1 MMFAS
6 VFASLGT
13 RIMFVVLAALL
24 GLGGLFIGFVKVIQ
38 KDVLAQLMEHLE
50 TGQYKKREKTL
61 AYMTKILE
69 QGIHEYYKNFDNA
82 TARKMA
88 LDYFKRINDDKGMIY
103 MVVVDKNGVV
113 LFDPVNPKTVG
124 QSGLDAQSV
133 DGVYYVRGYLEAA
146 KKGGGYTYYKM
157 PKYDGGVPEKK
168 FAYSHY
174 DEVSQMVIATT
185 SYYTDYTDINTE
197 NQAIKEGVNKV
208 FNENTTK
215 LFLWILTATIALVV
229 LTLIYAKLRIVKRI
243 DELVLKINAFSHGDK
258 DLRAKIDVGD
268 RNDEISQVGR
278 GINLF
283 VENAR
288 LIMEEIKGIS
298 TSNKTS
304 MDKLVQIA
312 QETQKSMK
320 DSSTT
325 LNSVKNKATDVASMM
340 NISIEQSQGL
350 RKRLIE
356 TQGLVKE
363 SKDAIGDLFSQIIE
377 SAHTEEE
384 LSSKVEQLSR
394 NADDV
399 KSILDIINDIA
410 DQTNLL
416 ALNAAI
422 EAARAGEHGRGFAV
436 VADEVRNLAGRTQKS
451 LAEINSTIMVIV
463 QEINAV
469 SSQMNLNSQKMER
482 LSDMSKSVQETYE
495 KMSSNLSSVVLDSNQ
510 SMDDY
515 AKSGRQIEAMVS
527 DFAEVEKVASKTL
540 ADSSDI
546 LNIATHVSGTTMN
559 LDKQVNLFKT

>member
-1 MMFAS
+1 MFSSMFAS
-6 VFASLGT
+6 LKT
-13 RIMFVVLAALL
+13 RIMLVVLAALL
-24 GLGGLFIGFVKVIQ
+24 GLGGLFIGFVKVMQ

-157 PKYDGGVPEKK
+157 PKHDGGVPEKK

-174 DEVSQMVIATT
+174 DEVSQMVIAAT
-185 SYYTDYTDINTE
+185 SYYTDINTE
-197 NQAIKEGVNKV
+197 NKAIKEGVNKV

-268 RNDEISQVGR
+268 RNDEISQVSR
-278 GINLF
+278 GVNLF

-304 MDKLVQIA
+304 MDKLVQIV

-320 DSSTT
+320 NSSTT
-325 LNSVKNKATDVASMM
+325 LNSVKNKATDIASMM

-363 SKDAIGDLFSQIIE
+363 SKDAIGDLFSQITE

-495 KMSSNLSSVVLDSNQ
+495 KMSSNLSSVVQDSNQ

-546 LNIATHVSGTTMN
+546 LNIATHVSGTTTN
-559 LDKQVNLFKT
+559 LDEQVNLFKT

>member
-1 MMFAS
+1 MMFS
-6 VFASLGT
+6 SMFASLGT
-13 RIMFVVLAALL
+13 RIMLVVLAALL
-24 GLGGLFIGFVKVIQ
+24 GLGGLFIGFVKVMQ

-61 AYMTKILE
+61 AYMTKIIE

-174 DEVSQMVIATT
+174 DEVSSMVIATT
-185 SYYTDYTDINTE
+185 SYYTDINTE
-197 NQAIKEGVNKV
+197 NKAIKEGVNKV
-208 FNENTTK
+208 FDENTTK

-243 DELVLKINAFSHGDK
+243 DELVLKINAFSRGDK

-298 TSNKTS
+298 TLNKTS
-304 MDKLVQIA
+304 MDKLVQIT

-320 DSSTT
+320 NSSTT
-325 LNSVKNKATDVASMM
+325 LNSVKNKATDIASMM

-363 SKDAIGDLFSQIIE
+363 SKDAIGDLFSQITE

-495 KMSSNLSSVVLDSNQ
+495 KMSSNLSSVVSDSNQ

-515 AKSGRQIEAMVS
+515 AKSGHQIEAMVS
-527 DFAEVEKVASKTL
+527 DFVEVEKVASKTL

>member
-1 MMFAS
+1 MFS
-6 VFASLGT
+6 SMFASLGT
-13 RIMFVVLAALL
+13 RIMLVVLAALL
-24 GLGGLFIGFVKVIQ
+24 GLGGLFIGFVKVMQ

-174 DEVSQMVIATT
+174 DEVSQMVIAAT
-185 SYYTDYTDINTE
+185 SYYTDINTE
-197 NQAIKEGVNKV
+197 NKAIKEGVNKV

-258 DLRAKIDVGD
+258 DLRVKIDLGD

-278 GINLF
+278 GVNLF

-320 DSSTT
+320 NSSTT
-325 LNSVKNKATDVASMM
+325 LDSVKNKATDIASMM
-340 NISIEQSQGL
+340 NASIEQSQGL

-363 SKDAIGDLFSQIIE
+363 SKDAIGDLFSQITE

-515 AKSGRQIEAMVS
+515 AKSGHQIEAMVS
-527 DFAEVEKVASKTL
+527 DFVEVEKVASKTL

>member
-1 MMFAS
+1 MMFS
-6 VFASLGT
+6 SMFASLGT
-13 RIMFVVLAALL
+13 RIMLVVLAALL

-50 TGQYKKREKTL
+50 NGQYKKREKTL

-69 QGIHEYYKNFDNA
+69 QGIHEYYKSFDNA

-174 DEVSQMVIATT
+174 DEVSQMVIAAT
-185 SYYTDYTDINTE
+185 SYYTDINTE
-197 NQAIKEGVNKV
+197 NKAIKEGVNKV

-243 DELVLKINAFSHGDK
+243 DELVLKINAFSRGDK
-258 DLRAKIDVGD
+258 DLRIKIDVGD

-278 GINLF
+278 GVNLF

-298 TSNKTS
+298 TLNKTS
-304 MDKLVQIA
+304 MGKLVQIT

-320 DSSTT
+320 NSSTT
-325 LNSVKNKATDVASMM
+325 LNSVKNKATDIVGMM
-340 NISIEQSQGL
+340 NASIEQSQGL

-363 SKDAIGDLFSQIIE
+363 SKDAIGDLFSQITE

-463 QEINAV
+463 QEINDV

-515 AKSGRQIEAMVS
+515 AKSGHQIEAMVS
-527 DFAEVEKVASKTL
+527 DFVEVEKVASKTL

-546 LNIATHVSGTTMN
+546 LNIATHVSETTMN

>member
-6 VFASLGT
+6 IFSSFGA
-13 RIMFVVLAALL
+13 RIVLVVLATLL
-24 GLGGLFIGFVKVIQ
+24 GLGGLSISLVKVMQ
-38 KDVLAQLMEHLE
+38 KDVLEQIMGHLE
-50 TGQYKKREKTL
+50 TEQYRKREKTL

-113 LFDPVNPKTVG
+113 LFDPVNPKTIG
-124 QSGLDAQSV
+124 QSGISLQSV
-133 DGVYYVRGYLEAA
+133 DGVYYVKGYLEAA

-157 PKYDGGVPEKK
+157 SKYGGGVPEKK

-174 DEVSQMVIATT
+174 DEVSQMVIAAT
-185 SYYTDYTDINTE
+185 SYYTDIDAE
-197 NQAIKEGVNKV
+197 NRAIKEDIEKA
-208 FNENTTK
+208 FNESTAK
-215 LFLWILTATIALVV
+215 LFLWILIATIALAV
-229 LTLIYAKLRIVKRI
+229 LTLIYAKLKIVKRI
-243 DELVLKINAFSHGDK
+243 DDLVLKINAFSHGDK
-258 DLRAKIDVGD
+258 DLRAKIDVDD
-268 RNDEISQVGR
+268 RNDEISQVGH
-278 GINLF
+278 GVNLF
-283 VENAR
+283 VEKAR
-288 LIMEEIKGIS
+288 LIIEETKGIS
-298 TSNKTS
+298 TLNKTS
-304 MDKLVQIA
+304 MDKLVQITK
-312 QETQKSMK
+312 ETQESMK
-320 DSSTT
+320 NSSTT
-325 LNSVKNKATDVASMM
+325 LNSVKDKATDVASVMSA
-340 NISIEQSQGL
+340 SIEQSQGL

-363 SKDAIGDLFSQIIE
+363 SKDAIGDLFYQIIE
-377 SAHTEEE
+377 AAHTEEE
-384 LSSKVEQLSR
+384 LSNKVEQLSR

-463 QEINAV
+463 QEINDV

-495 KMSSNLSSVVLDSNQ
+495 KMSANLSSVVLDSNQ

-527 DFAEVEKVASKTL
+527 DFIKVEKVASKTL
-540 ADSSDI
+540 ADYSDI
-546 LNIATHVSGTTMN
+546 LKIATHVSETTKN

>member
-1 MMFAS
+1 MVFFSMFS
-6 VFASLGT
+6 SLGA

-24 GLGGLFIGFVKVIQ
+24 GLGGLFIGFVKVMQ
-38 KDVLAQLMEHLE
+38 KDVLTQLMEHLE
-50 TGQYKKREKTL
+50 TGQYKKREKIL
-61 AYMTKILE
+61 AYMTEIIE
-69 QGIHEYYKNFDNA
+69 QGIHEYYKSFDNT

-157 PKYDGGVPEKK
+157 PQYDGGVPEKK

-185 SYYTDYTDINTE
+185 SYYTDINTE
-197 NQAIKEGVNKV
+197 NKAIKEGVNKV

-243 DELVLKINAFSHGDK
+243 DELVFKVNAFSHGDK

-278 GINLF
+278 GVNLF

-298 TSNKTS
+298 ALNKTS
-304 MDKLVQIA
+304 MDKLIQIT

-320 DSSTT
+320 NSSTT
-325 LNSVKNKATDVASMM
+325 LNSVKNKATDIASMM
-340 NISIEQSQGL
+340 NASIEQSQGL

-356 TQGLVKE
+356 TQAFVKE
-363 SKDAIGDLFSQIIE
+363 SKDAIGDLFSQITE

-384 LSSKVEQLSR
+384 LSSQVEQLSR

-495 KMSSNLSSVVLDSNQ
+495 KMSSNLSSVVQDSNQ

-515 AKSGRQIEAMVS
+515 AKSGHQIEAMVS
-527 DFAEVEKVASKTL
+527 DFVEVEKVASKTL

-546 LNIATHVSGTTMN
+546 LNIATHVSETTIN

>member
-1 MMFAS
+1 MVFFSMFS
-6 VFASLGT
+6 SLGT
-13 RIMFVVLAALL
+13 RIMLVVLAALL
-24 GLGGLFIGFVKVIQ
+24 GLGGLSIGLVKVMQ

-50 TGQYKKREKTL
+50 AGQYKKREKTL
-61 AYMTKILE
+61 AYMTRLLE

-174 DEVSQMVIATT
+174 DEVSSMVIAAT
-185 SYYTDYTDINTE
+185 SYYTDINTE
-197 NQAIKEGVNKV
+197 NKAIKEGVNKV

-258 DLRAKIDVGD
+258 DLRAKIEVDD

-278 GINLF
+278 GVNLF

-298 TSNKTS
+298 TLNKTS
-304 MDKLVQIA
+304 MDKLVQIT

-320 DSSTT
+320 NSSTT
-325 LNSVKNKATDVASMM
+325 LNSVKNKATDIASMM
-340 NISIEQSQGL
+340 NASIEQSQGL

-363 SKDAIGDLFSQIIE
+363 SKEAIGDLFSQITE

-515 AKSGRQIEAMVS
+515 AKSGHQIEAMVS
-527 DFAEVEKVASKTL
+527 DFVEVEKVASKTL
-540 ADSSDI
+540 VDSSDI
-546 LNIATHVSGTTMN
+546 LNIATHVSETTMN

>member
-1 MMFAS
+1 MVFFSMFS
-6 VFASLGT
+6 SLGA
-13 RIMFVVLAALL
+13 RIVFVVLAALL
-24 GLGGLFIGFVKVIQ
+24 GLGGLSIGFVKVMQ

-50 TGQYKKREKTL
+50 TEQYKKREKTL
-61 AYMTKILE
+61 AYMTELLE

-133 DGVYYVRGYLEAA
+133 DRVYYVRGYLEAA

-185 SYYTDYTDINTE
+185 SYYTDINTE
-197 NQAIKEGVNKV
+197 NKAITEGVGKV

-215 LFLWILTATIALVV
+215 LFLWVLTATIALVV

-243 DELVLKINAFSHGDK
+243 DELVLKVNAFSHGDK
-258 DLRAKIDVGD
+258 DLRIKIDVGD
-268 RNDEISQVGR
+268 HNDEISQVGR
-278 GINLF
+278 GVNLF

-298 TSNKTS
+298 TLNKTS
-304 MDKLVQIA
+304 MAQLVQIT
-312 QETQKSMK
+312 QETQKNMK
-320 DSSTT
+320 NSSTT
-325 LNSVKNKATDVASMM
+325 LNSVKNKATDIAGMM
-340 NISIEQSQGL
+340 NASIEQSQGL

-356 TQGLVKE
+356 TQAFVKE
-363 SKDAIGDLFSQIIE
+363 SKDAIGDLFSQITE

-384 LSSKVEQLSR
+384 LSSQVEQLSR

-495 KMSSNLSSVVLDSNQ
+495 KMSSNLSSVVQDSNQ

-515 AKSGRQIEAMVS
+515 AKSGHQIEAIVS
-527 DFAEVEKVASKTL
+527 DFVEVEKVASKTL

-546 LNIATHVSGTTMN
+546 LNIITHVSETAMN

>member
-24 GLGGLFIGFVKVIQ
+24 GLGGLFIGFVKVMQ

-174 DEVSQMVIATT
+174 DEVSQMVIAAT
-185 SYYTDYTDINTE
+185 SYYTDINTE
-197 NQAIKEGVNKV
+197 NKAIKEGVNKV

-258 DLRAKIDVGD
+258 DLRTKIDVGD

-278 GINLF
+278 GVNLF

-340 NISIEQSQGL
+340 NASIEQSQGL

-384 LSSKVEQLSR
+384 LSSQVEQLSR

-495 KMSSNLSSVVLDSNQ
+495 KMSSNLSSVVRDSNQ

-527 DFAEVEKVASKTL
+527 DFVGVEKVASKTL

>member
-13 RIMFVVLAALL
+13 RIVFVVLAALIS
-24 GLGGLFIGFVKVIQ
+24 LGGLFIGFVKVMQ
-38 KDVLAQLMEHLE
+38 KDVSAQLMEHLE

-69 QGIHEYYKNFDNA
+69 QGIHGYYKNFDNA

-174 DEVSQMVIATT
+174 DEVSQMVIAAT
-185 SYYTDYTDINTE
+185 SYYTDINAE
-197 NQAIKEGVNKV
+197 NQAITEGVGKV
-208 FNENTTK
+208 FSENTTK
-215 LFLWILTATIALVV
+215 LFLWILTATIALAV

-243 DELVLKINAFSHGDK
+243 DGLVLKINAFSHGDK
-258 DLRAKIDVGD
+258 DLRAKIEVDD

-278 GINLF
+278 GVNLF

-304 MDKLVQIA
+304 MDKLVQIV

-320 DSSTT
+320 NSSTT

-340 NISIEQSQGL
+340 NTSIEQSQGL

-384 LSSKVEQLSR
+384 LSSQVEQLSR

-495 KMSSNLSSVVLDSNQ
+495 KMSSNLSSVVQDSNQ

-527 DFAEVEKVASKTL
+527 DFVEVEKVASKTL

>member
-13 RIMFVVLAALL
+13 RIVFVVLAALIS
-24 GLGGLFIGFVKVIQ
+24 LGGLFIGFVKVMQ
-38 KDVLAQLMEHLE
+38 KDVSAQLMEHLE

-61 AYMTKILE
+61 AYMTELLE
-69 QGIHEYYKNFDNA
+69 QGIHGYYKNFDNA

-124 QSGLDAQSV
+124 QSGLSLQSV

-174 DEVSQMVIATT
+174 DEVSQMVIAAT
-185 SYYTDYTDINTE
+185 SYYTDINTE
-197 NQAIKEGVNKV
+197 NQAITEGVGKV
-208 FNENTTK
+208 FSENTIK
-215 LFLWILTATIALVV
+215 LFLWILTATIALAV

-243 DELVLKINAFSHGDK
+243 DGLVLKINAFSHGDK
-258 DLRAKIDVGD
+258 DLRAKIEVDD

-278 GINLF
+278 GVNLF

-340 NISIEQSQGL
+340 NTSIEQSQGL

-495 KMSSNLSSVVLDSNQ
+495 KMSSNLSSVVSDSNQ

-515 AKSGRQIEAMVS
+515 AKSGHQIEAMVS
-527 DFAEVEKVASKTL
+527 DFVEVEKVASKTL